1 MGRLDA
7 KLVRLIFHF
16 GPVTEEV
23 TLTEEYTFPMITD
36 GFVASGL
43 IKVDE
48 RDKTEYIVAR
58 TNERYDADRPIML
71 RGSGVKPWDH
81 LTVVRKGG
89 EAHEKMDDY
98 DTCGNLASRRLC
110 GRTGRH

>member
-23 TLTEEYTFPMITD
+23 TLTEAYTFPMITD
-36 GFVASGL
+36 GFVACGL
-43 IKVDE
+43 IKTED
-48 RDKTEYIVAR
+48 RDKTEYIVVGTNAR
-58 TNERYDADRPIML
+58 YSADHPITL
-71 RGSGVKPWDH
+71 GESSVKPWDH

-89 EAHEKMDDY
+89 EGHERRH
-98 DTCGNLASRRLC
+98 ARIRRLS
-110 GRTGRH
+110 